1 MDRLDNHQKEEA
13 LPLFRSLH
21 DMASEMDRE
30 RKALE
35 AICHAGEADG
45 RLPPGD
51 GLWERLEAT
60 LEALAHSDLRARV
73 SSAVAWG

>member
-13 LPLFRSLH
+13 LPLYRSLH
-21 DMASEMDRE
+21 EMAAEMDSE
-30 RKALE
+30 RKTLE
-35 AICHAGEADG
+35 AICRVGEADG
-45 RLPPGD
+45 CLSPGD
-51 GLWERLEAT
+51 ELWERLEAT